1 MIGIS
6 TCYNNLGSVCFAQG
20 DFGAAL
26 EWYELDQQ
34 LSEERGAWTDMAATL
49 HNLGHVS
56 LEQGDYAQAQVYFS
70 QSRDLYAAF
79 QLLDY
84 MREEEEML
92 EYIASVAPDAVPVS
106 ESAS

>member
-1 MIGIS
+1 
-6 TCYNNLGSVCFAQG
+6 
-20 DFGAAL
+20 
-26 EWYELDQQ
+26 
-34 LSEERGAWTDMAATL
+34 MAATL

-56 LEQGDYAQAQVYFS
+56 LEQGDYERAYAYFT

-92 EYIASVAPDAVPVS
+92 EYIGSVAPEVVPETVDAG
-106 ESAS
+106 